1 MIIVYSIS
9 IYTVILYTVLNP
21 LILYIAVISIPENDF
36 FFDFVRALSD
46 WLRRLARGSALADGE
61 DRAPSRAQM
70 KTGSLASSYQ
80 VYFMKKVWAT
90 TVPGDDIVA
99 DSRFH
104 YWQVRSRSLSTVKFS
119 MLALYRIFH
128 TNTVLVHT
136 QALLYT
142 HLLFAITIL

>member
-1 MIIVYSIS
+1 M
-9 IYTVILYTVLNP
+9 
-21 LILYIAVISIPENDF
+21 ISIPENDF

-104 YWQVRSRSLSTVKFS
+104 YWQVRSRSLTTVKF
-119 MLALYRIFH
+119 LCLHCTDYRIFH

-136 QALLYT
+136 QAV
-142 HLLFAITIL
+142 LFILTYCLRSQYYDIFFF